1 MKNVTRNKLIAL
13 GIATMASVM
22 INHSVLANTEETV
35 ITKQDDVITVDKP
48 EVTMS
53 TQEAYNYD
61 AVNIT
66 YQTEIPDEMEINAGD
81 KIVYQLPQEMTWTT
95 HQEFDVYNNENQV
108 VGNARTD
115 VQANNIT
122 TTFND
127 YFHTHPLNKTFGLT
141 MSAQFNRDTTTPGQ
155 SYDMTFNGTVI
166 QGTVK
171 KDNGPVADEVVAKW
185 GWQTKEDPN
194 VIQWGGRVNFVKKDL
209 IDVNVSDTWDNNQEY
224 VPNSMHVWYLSSA
237 EPWVPITEL
246 DASKVVHRENGFDYH
261 DDRLDGKILHFSYQT
276 RLKARLHATNVM
288 RFTAKDIEGEY
299 RRNVELADATGWAD
313 GNARPKPTTFIP
325 GEPPVVEIPEYNPEF
340 ALPVDPPV
348 VELPEYNPEFAL
360 PVDPPVVELPEL
372 NPQFALP
379 VDPPVLEIPE
389 KHLDFGVPGEPP
401 VVEIPELNPEFAL
414 PVDPPVVELPELNV
428 PYALPV
434 DPPVH
439 ELPELDVP
447 FALPVDP
454 PVLELP
460 ELEIPE
466 KPEVPTE
473 TPKVEEPNVEVKT
486 ETPKRELPQTG
497 TTVSALGLV
506 GLGLMGATLV
516 LKRRKD

>member
-1 MKNVTRNKLIAL
+1 MSIFCCLVDTLVTKCLQNFVFYDIILIGSNRNLKINWKQLRGIMKQVTSNKLIAL

-35 ITKQDDVITVDKP
+35 ITKQDDVITVEKP

-224 VPNSMHVWYLSSA
+224 VPNSMRVWYLSSA
-237 EPWVPITEL
+237 EPWIPIAEL

-348 VELPEYNPEFAL
+348 FELPELHPEFAL
-360 PVDPPVVELPEL
+360 PVDPPVV
-372 NPQFALP
+372 
-379 VDPPVLEIPE
+379 
-389 KHLDFGVPGEPP
+389 K
-401 VVEIPELNPEFAL
+401 
-414 PVDPPVVELPELNV
+414 LPELNV

-466 KPEVPTE
+466 EPEVPTE
-473 TPKVEEPNVEVKT
+473 TPKVEEPKVEVKT

>member
-1 MKNVTRNKLIAL
+1 MKQVTRNKLIAL

-22 INHSVLANTEETV
+22 INHTALANTEETV
-35 ITKQDDVITVDKP
+35 ITKQDDTITVEKP

-53 TQEAYNYD
+53 TQEAYNYESM
-61 AVNIT
+61 NIT

-209 IDVNVSDTWDNNQEY
+209 IDVNVSDTWDNNQE
-224 VPNSMHVWYLSSA
+224 L
-237 EPWVPITEL
+237 
-246 DASKVVHRENGFDYH
+246 F
-261 DDRLDGKILHFSYQT
+261 QT
-276 RLKARLHATNVM
+276 LC
-288 RFTAKDIEGEY
+288 EY
-299 RRNVELADATGWAD
+299 
-313 GNARPKPTTFIP
+313 
-325 GEPPVVEIPEYNPEF
+325 
-340 ALPVDPPV
+340 
-348 VELPEYNPEFAL
+348 
-360 PVDPPVVELPEL
+360 
-372 NPQFALP
+372 
-379 VDPPVLEIPE
+379 
-389 KHLDFGVPGEPP
+389 
-401 VVEIPELNPEFAL
+401 
-414 PVDPPVVELPELNV
+414 
-428 PYALPV
+428 
-434 DPPVH
+434 
-439 ELPELDVP
+439 
-447 FALPVDP
+447 
-454 PVLELP
+454 
-460 ELEIPE
+460 
-466 KPEVPTE
+466 
-473 TPKVEEPNVEVKT
+473 
-486 ETPKRELPQTG
+486 G
-497 TTVSALGLV
+497 T
-506 GLGLMGATLV
+506 
-516 LKRRKD
+516 